1 MVLWK
6 ISSPNIQQ
14 PRAAQ
19 RLWISVLEARTRGY
33 DKSSTDTGSD
43 ILLVVVDS
51 RIRMLEDV
59 KDKQHFLFYGS
70 DGRIYT

>member
-43 ILLVVVDS
+43 ILLVVVHS
-51 RIRMLEDV
+51 RTNI
-59 KDKQHFLFYGS
+59 
-70 DGRIYT
+70 